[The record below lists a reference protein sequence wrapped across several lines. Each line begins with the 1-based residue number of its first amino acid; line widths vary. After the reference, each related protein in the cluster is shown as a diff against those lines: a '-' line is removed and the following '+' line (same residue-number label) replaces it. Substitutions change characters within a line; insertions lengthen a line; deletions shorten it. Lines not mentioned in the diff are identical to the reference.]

1 MSIPRPP
8 PSALRIVLPTL
19 VALGCA
25 TGSGSPETASNGQFP
40 TEQEVARIENAPL
53 PESVFR
59 SDLRQAHEW
68 RIEAN
73 IPARIEPRRWV
84 ERSAWGELLGG
95 VTDAT
100 EGQVVP
106 TEAMHCVAS
115 EFARFAVEQGG
126 RPDASVQRF
135 IVGGCNA
142 SVAHVSFRSLQGKVR
157 SSENDEQL
165 FERLRAGTLSL
176 AQSAVVPGQRSVL
189 GIGFARRDDRA
200 AVYLATGRPSVEL
213 EPVETRLGRG
223 QTFELR
229 GRILDPAGMIT
240 AAINRGRYAVAA
252 CDPVGESRPP
262 AFHFACEPD
271 PADESAW
278 VSLSFTPPNRVL
290 GRRALDALVWP
301 RGGDHRVYRRFEYT
315 SARPIADATLFTP
328 AFLEELNG
336 VRARAGL
343 GPVTHDAAQSET
355 ATRVAP
361 HFFAAMAGAVDERM
375 ADLAALGLLA
385 GWDVDGK
392 IRSGGIAF
400 GAVPETNDLAV
411 LLSATLEDP
420 LARTTLLDPE
430 ADRLAVG
437 PIVGRAGNVP
447 VLAAVVTTYSLF
459 DKTTKQA
466 DADALFARLTEE
478 RLRRELPP
486 PYRLVD
492 IWMDVTQ
499 SADEVGRGETP
510 EFVLDDLLQASV
522 TTLSREVSGWYGEA
536 ADLDEFGFPEALLTA
551 PRLGTAIGISHRKD
565 PDEAWGRYVLLIV
578 SVLH

>member
-1 MSIPRPP
+1 MSIAPP
-8 PSALRIVLPTL
+8 PLSALRIVLPVL
-19 VALGCA
+19 LALGCA
-25 TGSGSPETASNGQFP
+25 SPASSPEAPSDGKFP
-40 TEQEVARIENAPL
+40 TEQEVDRIENTPL
-53 PESVFR
+53 PDNVFR

-68 RIEAN
+68 RLESK
-73 IPARIEPRRWV
+73 IPKRIESRRWLQ
-84 ERSAWGELLGG
+84 RSSWGELLGS

-100 EGQVVP
+100 DGQVVP

-115 EFARFAVEQGG
+115 ELARFAVEQGG

-142 SVAHVSFRSLQGKVR
+142 PVADVGFLSLQGQVR
-157 SSENDEQL
+157 SSEDDEQL
-165 FERLRAGTLSL
+165 FERLREGAL
-176 AQSAVVPGQRSVL
+176 ALTQSAVAPGQRTIL

-200 AVYLATGRPSVEL
+200 AVFVATGRPLIEL

-223 QTFELR
+223 RPFELR
-229 GRILDPAGMIT
+229 GRVLEPAGMIT
-240 AAINRGRYAVAA
+240 AAINRGRYAVAS
-252 CDPVGESRPP
+252 CEPVGEAMPP

-290 GRRALDALVWP
+290 GKRALYALVWP
-301 RGGDHRVYRRFEYT
+301 RGGEHRVYRRFAYT
-315 SARPIADATLFTP
+315 DTRPIADAAVFTP

-343 GPVTHDAAQSET
+343 DAVTHDPAQSET

-361 HFFAAMAGAVDERM
+361 HFFAAMAGAGDERM
-375 ADLAALGLLA
+375 ADQAALGLLA
-385 GWDVDGK
+385 GWDVEGDV
-392 IRSGGIAF
+392 RSGGIAF
-400 GAVPETNDLAV
+400 GAVPETDDLAV

-420 LARTTLLDPE
+420 LARSTLLDPE

-437 PIVGRAGNVP
+437 PIVGRAGEVP
-447 VLAAVVTTYSLF
+447 VLAAVVTSYSVF
-459 DKTTKQA
+459 DKRAKQA

-478 RLRRELPP
+478 RLRRELPA

-499 SADEVGRGETP
+499 SADEVGQGEAP
-510 EFVLDDLLQASV
+510 EQVLDDLLQSSV
-522 TTLSREVSGWYGEA
+522 TTLSREVSGWFGEA
-536 ADLDEFGFPEALLTA
+536 SGLDEFGLPEAMLTA
-551 PRLGTAIGISHRKD
+551 PRVGTAIGVSYTKG
-565 PDEAWGRYVLLIV
+565 PNEAWGHYVVLIV